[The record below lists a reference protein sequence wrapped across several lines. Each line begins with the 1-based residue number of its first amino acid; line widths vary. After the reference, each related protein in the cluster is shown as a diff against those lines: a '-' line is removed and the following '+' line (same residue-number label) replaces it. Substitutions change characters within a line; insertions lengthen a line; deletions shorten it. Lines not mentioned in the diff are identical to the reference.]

1 MKRMVFKI
9 GVIIVPLILSFSMV
23 LVLNK
28 HGGVA
33 QYAQNLFETENDY
46 RLKFVDSTDVE
57 LSLGETNKVI
67 FPVDV
72 ISAREEAG
80 KIYVETF
87 ENAVILAPADCIVQA
102 VNPNDSEIE
111 LVSGSIRVVLTGVI
125 SGVQAGNVISCGEVI
140 GTVKGTECIMQV
152 FWKSQALS
160 LSEIRALL

>member
-87 ENAVILAPADCIVQA
+87 EN
-102 VNPNDSEIE
+102 
-111 LVSGSIRVVLTGVI
+111 VV
-125 SGVQAGNVISCGEVI
+125 
-140 GTVKGTECIMQV
+140 KTEGQGGLRKV
-152 FWKSQALS
+152 LPALS
-160 LSEIRALL
+160 YQSHGAFLT